1 MYAKNG
7 EEPQDLIVT
16 LTVESKSEIKGI
28 GLSSG
33 ENYIVAGCQDGTIS
47 VFDLGANDRERLGKV
62 ILTLQGNKNV
72 RCLQWRDSPRREII
86 AGHEDGLITV
96 WDFK

>member
-1 MYAKNG
+1 MS
-7 EEPQDLIVT
+7 
-16 LTVESKSEIKGI
+16 LTVESKSEIKGLA
-28 GLSSG
+28 LSEYES
-33 ENYIVAGCQDGTIS
+33 YVVAGCADDSIN
-47 VFDLGANDRERLGKV
+47 VFDLGANGRERLGKV